1 MPRST
6 SRRSNSRSVTR
17 SHSRSRTRSR
27 SNSRGR
33 NARSSSRGRDR
44 NDRSGSRGRNG
55 RSDSRRRNGRSS
67 SRDYNR
73 NGRSGSRDHKRRY
86 SDDRSYN
93 DLCRVHIADL
103 TEKVTKSDIEK
114 SMGKFG
120 EIEEVWMAKN
130 PPCFAFVVFKNKED
144 AGDAI
149 KEMDGR

>member
-6 SRRSNSRSVTR
+6 SRKSNSRSVSR
-17 SHSRSRTRSR
+17 SRSRSRTRSR

-33 NARSSSRGRDR
+33 NGRSRSRDR
-44 NDRSGSRGRNG
+44 NGRSNSRGRNG
-55 RSDSRRRNGRSS
+55 RSDSRGRDRSGRSS
-67 SRDYNR
+67 SRGRDRGGRSSSRGR
-73 NGRSGSRDHKRRY
+73 NGRY
-86 SDDRSYN
+86 NDDRSYN

>member
-6 SRRSNSRSVTR
+6 SRRSHSRSASR
-17 SHSRSRTRSR
+17 SRSRTRSR

-33 NARSSSRGRDR
+33 N
-44 NDRSGSRGRNG
+44 G
-55 RSDSRRRNGRSS
+55 RSDSRGR
-67 SRDYNR
+67 DR
-73 NGRSGSRDHKRRY
+73 NGRSGSRDRNRNGGGRGDRY
-86 SDDRSYN
+86 NDDRSN
-93 DLCRVHIADL
+93 TDLCRVHIADL

>member
-6 SRRSNSRSVTR
+6 SRRSHSRSASR
-17 SHSRSRTRSR
+17 SRSRTRSR

-33 NARSSSRGRDR
+33 N
-44 NDRSGSRGRNG
+44 G
-55 RSDSRRRNGRSS
+55 RSDSRGR
-67 SRDYNR
+67 DR
-73 NGRSGSRDHKRRY
+73 NGRSGSRDRNRNGGGRGDRY
-86 SDDRSYN
+86 NDDRSN
-93 DLCRVHIADL
+93 TDLCRVHIADL

-130 PPCFAFVVFKNKED
+130 PPCFAFVAFKNKDD